1 MVQRLAN
8 IFGRF
13 YGKIVSSV
21 KNDWLFRNLLKN
33 SSYLFSATVIA
44 NGIGFAQAIV
54 LARYLGVEQYG
65 LLALILSYVTIVNQ
79 FFDFRIFE
87 FMTKYVSEYWANGE
101 NKKALATVKLGYSI
115 DFVSSGLAVIATVA
129 LARFAAKTIFHHPEM
144 ASVAL
149 IYAFSLLAIN
159 VNRTS
164 TSIFQVFDRFSW
176 VAGLRSGQSIF
187 NFSLIVT
194 TVILGWGLSGIILCY
209 LITALLV
216 GIVSLCLAM
225 KIVHKELG
233 RLSTGKISMLKG
245 RLKEK
250 GMFLFYTNMT
260 GFMTMFLVRFD
271 ELVLGYFRG
280 PTEVGWYK
288 MAKNFATLFISL
300 TDPISNALYPQLAK
314 LWALERKR
322 EIKGLVWKVSK
333 SMTILAVIIITSI
346 MLLAPVAIKLFVG
359 SDYLNS
365 VVALRIM
372 IWQVIWVVMI
382 WAGILVMSAGRPD
395 LFFKVNIFATF
406 VCVAILILMTRI
418 FGLVGTS
425 IGFVSY
431 TITWMIAMV
440 YVCRRHREFLFGS
453 KIQVNAISDFK

>member
-1 MVQRLAN
+1 MI
-8 IFGRF
+8 IFRNF
-13 YGKIVSSV
+13 YGKLASFFQ
-21 KNDWLFRNLLKN
+21 NDQLLSNLFKN
-33 SSYLFSATVIA
+33 SSYLFSANVIA
-44 NGIGFAQAIV
+44 NGIRFAQAIV

-87 FMTKYVSEYWANGE
+87 LMTKYVSEYWAKGE

-115 DFVSSGLAVIATVA
+115 DFVSSGVAVIAAVA
-129 LARFAAKTIFHHPEM
+129 LARFAAKTVFHHPEM

-233 RLSTGKISMLKG
+233 RLSTGKIGMLKG

-260 GFMTMFLVRFD
+260 GFMKMFLDRFD

-280 PTEVGWYK
+280 PIEVGWYK
-288 MAKNFATLFISL
+288 MAKNFALLFISL
-300 TDPISNALYPQLAK
+300 TDPISNVLYPQLAK
-314 LWALERKR
+314 LWALKRKR
-322 EIKGLVWKVSK
+322 EIKELVWKVSK
-333 SMTILAVIIITSI
+333 YMVILAAIIITLT
-346 MLLAPVAIKLFVG
+346 MLFAPVAIKMFVG

-372 IWQVIWVVMI
+372 IWKVIWFVMI
-382 WAGILVMSAGRPD
+382 WAGFLVMSAGRPD